1 MARSARVVIPGL
13 PHHITQRGNRRQQ
26 TFFNEGDYAA
36 YLELMTEWCRDQE
49 VEIWSYCLMPNH
61 THSIA
66 IPSSE
71 DGLRWAIGETHR
83 RYTRR
88 ISFREKW
95 RGYLWQARFASFV
108 MDEPYLLAAARY
120 VELNPVRARLV
131 SKAEDWPW
139 SSAGASR
146 GSGRPVGQGCSP
158 AGDDRRLGRFP
169 QQRHARRGPPRHPP
183 SYAHWPAAGRRDIPG
198 TPGGDGRSGTQA
210 AEARSKRK
218 RKRIKLCV
226 PGIIGATL
234 LLIQRRIEL
243 PHCTAHDRMCQR
255 ISHPFFPWLRN
266 S

>member
-139 SSAGASR
+139 SSARRMSR
-146 GSGRPVGQGCSP
+146 VGTTSCS
-158 AGDDRRLGRFP
+158 RL
-169 QQRHARRGPPRHPP
+169 
-183 SYAHWPAAGRRDIPG
+183 
-198 TPGGDGRSGTQA
+198 
-210 AEARSKRK
+210 
-218 RKRIKLCV
+218 
-226 PGIIGATL
+226 
-234 LLIQRRIEL
+234 L
-243 PHCTAHDRMCQR
+243 PCWR
-255 ISHPFFPWLRN
+255 
-266 S
+266 